1 MPRFMIEISHDD
13 EHAACSRALA
23 AIERQGSHFVTKA
36 DWGCKAG
43 VHAGW
48 LIVEVDT
55 ADDARRLLPPEY
67 REEARVVQLNSF
79 TKDDINDLLS
89 ELEGGA

>member
-1 MPRFMIEISHDD
+1 MARFLIEISHDD
-13 EHAACSRALA
+13 EHAACTRALA
-23 AIERQGSHFVTKA
+23 AIERHGSHFLTNA

-48 LIVEVDT
+48 LIVEVDSE
-55 ADDARRLLPPEY
+55 DDARRMLPAEY
-67 REEARVVQLNSF
+67 RAEARVVRLNSF
-79 TKDDINDLLS
+79 TKQDIDDLLK